1 MDNETDIRTRSTTT
15 INIWCDQNHVFEKE
29 ASWNHIW
36 HEKNTRCLQ
45 INFGN
50 AEVCI
55 FDPAAEHLDA
65 IIAMCQD
72 AKNKMFAKELA
83 EA

>member
-1 MDNETDIRTRSTTT
+1 MDNETNIRTRSTTC
-15 INIWCDQNHVFEKE
+15 INIWCDPDQTLGKE
-29 ASWNHIW
+29 SSWNHFW
-36 HEKNTRCLQ
+36 HEKTKCLAM
-45 INFGN
+45 NFGN

-55 FDPAAEHLDA
+55 FDPTAEHLDA